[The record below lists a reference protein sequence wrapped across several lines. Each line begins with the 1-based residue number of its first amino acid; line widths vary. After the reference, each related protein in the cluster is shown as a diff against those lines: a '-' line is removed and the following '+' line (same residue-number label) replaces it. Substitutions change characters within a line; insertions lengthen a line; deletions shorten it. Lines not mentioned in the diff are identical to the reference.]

1 MEIKYCENENINF
14 KDLSNE
20 FVKILPNDLLSC
32 LGKKFISEV
41 YLNEF
46 KKSPKNTIIFAKDN
60 SKIVGFILA
69 CDSSDLMKRV
79 IINNK
84 VNLLKS
90 LIIYILKSN
99 FDAIKKIVS
108 ILRYMFNKTCHY
120 NSTMGIE
127 LCYIGIDHNYQQKGI
142 GSMLIN
148 KLSNFSLQNKNINEI
163 YVKTLILGN
172 DRAATNF
179 YLKNNFKSVFIC
191 EGRNILKRQLR

>member
-1 MEIKYCENENINF
+1 MEIKYFENENINF
-14 KDLSNE
+14 NDLSNE
-20 FVKILPNDLLSC
+20 FLKMLPNDLLSC
-32 LGKKFISEV
+32 FGKKFISEA

-46 KKSPKNTIIFAKDN
+46 KKSPKNTVIFAKDN

-69 CDSSDLMKRV
+69 CDSSDLIKRV

-84 VNLLKS
+84 VILIKS
-90 LIIYILKSN
+90 LIIYILRSN
-99 FDAIKKIVS
+99 FDAIKKIMS
-108 ILRYMFNKTCHY
+108 ILRFMFNKTCHY
-120 NSTMGIE
+120 NSTMAIE
-127 LCYIGIDHNYQQKGI
+127 LCYIAIDQNYQKKGI

-179 YLKNNFKSVFIC
+179 YLKNNFKSIFIC
-191 EGRNILKRQLR
+191 EGRHFLKKHLR